1 MWCLS
6 QRWKA
11 ESAQFREA
19 MRNSRLIAQAEK
31 EGKDLST
38 IDFGPSDPNAQ
49 PQVCSDPTTAL
60 RNCPSQ
66 RRRLTG
72 VCGAQMEMCGCPTCG
87 RNFSKEAAERHIP
100 SCAQRKARGGR

>member
-19 MRNSRLIAQAEK
+19 MRNSRLIAQAQK

-49 PQVCSDPTTAL
+49 PQV
-60 RNCPSQ
+60 
-66 RRRLTG
+66 
-72 VCGAQMEMCGCPTCG
+72 
-87 RNFSKEAAERHIP
+87 
-100 SCAQRKARGGR
+100 

>member
-1 MWCLS
+1 MHLTIERCLS

-49 PQVCSDPTTAL
+49 PQVRPRQKPAQLLLQGKESQYLLNQGRQWPL
-60 RNCPSQ
+60 REVED
-66 RRRLTG
+66 R
-72 VCGAQMEMCGCPTCG
+72 
-87 RNFSKEAAERHIP
+87 I
-100 SCAQRKARGGR
+100 

>member
-1 MWCLS
+1 MS

-49 PQVCSDPTTAL
+49 PQVRPRQKPL
-60 RNCPSQ
+60 RNCCCK
-66 RRRLTG
+66 RLAT
-72 VCGAQMEMCGCPTCG
+72 AEATCSEG
-87 RNFSKEAAERHIP
+87 
-100 SCAQRKARGGR
+100 

>member
-1 MWCLS
+1 MQRAQSDRSSRNRSRPEHHLTIERCLS

-38 IDFGPSDPNAQ
+38 IDFGTSDPNAQ
-49 PQVCSDPTTAL
+49 PQVRPRQKSL
-60 RNCPSQ
+60 
-66 RRRLTG
+66 
-72 VCGAQMEMCGCPTCG
+72 AQLLLQDG
-87 RNFSKEAAERHIP
+87 
-100 SCAQRKARGGR
+100 